1 MKNIER
7 FLNYVRFDTQSNP
20 YSNISPSTNG
30 QINFAQ
36 YLVQEL
42 KQIGLHHAFLDQYGY
57 VYGYLE
63 SNSLSTL
70 TIGLIAH
77 MDTSF
82 DASGQNIKPTIIEKY
97 DGSDI
102 ILNESLKMI
111 LSPKEF
117 PSLNQKIGHT
127 IIHTD
132 GTTLLGADDKAG
144 ITIIISTIEKI
155 ISDNLEHP
163 NIIITFTPDE
173 EIGEGTKNFNYDF
186 YKERNCNFAYT
197 IDGSNIEEINFENF
211 NAASAHIKI
220 KGKSIHPGSAKGKM
234 INSLFIGMEFQSML
248 PHEAIPSL
256 TDGYE
261 GFFHLNRMQGSVEE
275 TNLEYIIR
283 NHNTEMFH
291 QQKNLM
297 IEIQNYLNKKYN
309 QDLVTVTL
317 KDSYYNMREFILKH
331 PSILEYAIKAMKRNK
346 INPTF
351 VPIRGGTDG
360 AQLSYNFIYTPNLGT
375 GGENF
380 HGPYE
385 YLDVTDM
392 NKMID
397 ILITIFKIITEEK

>member
-144 ITIIISTIEKI
+144 ITIIISTIETI
-155 ISDNLEHP
+155 ISNNLEHP

-173 EIGEGTKNFNYDF
+173 EIGEGTK
-186 YKERNCNFAYT
+186 
-197 IDGSNIEEINFENF
+197 NF

-317 KDSYYNMREFILKH
+317 KDSYYNMRELILKH

>member
-155 ISDNLEHP
+155 ISNNLEHP

-173 EIGEGTKNFNYDF
+173 EIKILIMIFIK
-186 YKERNCNFAYT
+186 KETVILLIR
-197 IDGSNIEEINFENF
+197 
-211 NAASAHIKI
+211 
-220 KGKSIHPGSAKGKM
+220 
-234 INSLFIGMEFQSML
+234 
-248 PHEAIPSL
+248 L
-256 TDGYE
+256 TD
-261 GFFHLNRMQGSVEE
+261 Q
-275 TNLEYIIR
+275 
-283 NHNTEMFH
+283 
-291 QQKNLM
+291 
-297 IEIQNYLNKKYN
+297 
-309 QDLVTVTL
+309 
-317 KDSYYNMREFILKH
+317 ILKKL
-331 PSILEYAIKAMKRNK
+331 ILK
-346 INPTF
+346 ILM
-351 VPIRGGTDG
+351 RQ
-360 AQLSYNFIYTPNLGT
+360 A
-375 GGENF
+375 
-380 HGPYE
+380 
-385 YLDVTDM
+385 
-392 NKMID
+392 
-397 ILITIFKIITEEK
+397 LI